1 MHRKGLHKKL
11 NLYQDGVDQ
20 RMMESLSLIDA
31 VMPDIVATRQQ
42 ALQQQT
48 QQSGTVTKGP
58 AGLIKQEQESNG
70 DDSNKVLLGNMLRL
84 IYYCALFQIQPRL
97 VSPFPPVTTTHQIYL
112 AVFPPSQWM
121 LTAVL
126 RFPLVKPPFCE
137 GTSLKFLFVRG
148 TPHKTSLPP
157 GKTN

>member
-1 MHRKGLHKKL
+1 MISNKS
-11 NLYQDGVDQ
+11 NYSQDGVDQ

-70 DDSNKVLLGNMLRL
+70 DESN
-84 IYYCALFQIQPRL
+84 AF
-97 VSPFPPVTTTHQIYL
+97 YL
-112 AVFPPSQWM
+112 P
-121 LTAVL
+121 
-126 RFPLVKPPFCE
+126 
-137 GTSLKFLFVRG
+137 
-148 TPHKTSLPP
+148 
-157 GKTN
+157 

>member
-1 MHRKGLHKKL
+1 
-11 NLYQDGVDQ
+11 
-20 RMMESLSLIDA
+20 MESLSLIDA

-70 DDSNKVLLGNMLRL
+70 DESNAYFFQKCAGADFCCDLL
-84 IYYCALFQIQPRL
+84 QIQPRL
-97 VSPFPPVTTTHQIYL
+97 VLPCPPVTTTHQIYL
-112 AVFPPSQWM
+112 AVFPPSPWM

-137 GTSLKFLFVRG
+137 GMSLKFLFVRG
-148 TPHKTSLPP
+148 IPLKTSLPP
-157 GKTN
+157 GKTREHFIFCCKV

>member
-1 MHRKGLHKKL
+1 
-11 NLYQDGVDQ
+11 
-20 RMMESLSLIDA
+20 MESLSLIDA

-70 DDSNKVLLGNMLRL
+70 DESNAFFTFINAQGLIFRCDLLQIQLRL
-84 IYYCALFQIQPRL
+84 VLPC
-97 VSPFPPVTTTHQIYL
+97 PPVTTTHQIYL
-112 AVFPPSQWM
+112 AVCPPSPWM

-137 GTSLKFLFVRG
+137 GMSLKFLFVRG
-148 TPHKTSLPP
+148 IPLKTSLPP
-157 GKTN
+157 GKTR